1 VGGDG
6 MKAAHLEVN
15 TSTTSRIGKSG
26 YVWIPRGAKIET
38 FSPEDLTVFKRA
50 LRWQRKRAAEV
61 LLPGERVEKC
71 YTIRIKSQVEVL
83 YTPKIKRAHY
93 GGLMICGSVW
103 MCPVCAAK
111 ITERRRMYLENA
123 TSKEF
128 STFMVTITLQHGMK
142 DKLKNLMDD
151 LSAAWGK
158 VTSGRGWQDIKQ
170 KYQLVGSLTGRE
182 VTDGFVFGWHPHLHV
197 LYYSRLPLAQIDT
210 DDIRYLISDR
220 FGLAIAKV
228 GRYAHPLHGVNV
240 IKGDDVMSLY
250 LAKVGLEAEKGNT
263 WNLNSEI
270 TKAPAKGGRIV
281 GDNVTP
287 FQHLDLYMCGDVRSG
302 KRFIEYAKTMK
313 GRKQLVPSRGLWE
326 LIGVEAEAT
335 DQELAEAQDQES
347 RNLSMLSEDN
357 WREVLKHGKRGALLE
372 VASSGDYQLFKNWCK
387 LSGIGDLPE
396 KLP

>member
-1 VGGDG
+1 
-6 MKAAHLEVN
+6 MKATFLEVN
-15 TSTTSRIGKSG
+15 TSTASRIGKSG
-26 YVWIPRGAKIET
+26 FACVPRGAKIET

-83 YTPKIKRAHY
+83 YTAKLKRAHY

-111 ITERRRMYLENA
+111 ITERRRMFLENA

-142 DKLKNLMDD
+142 DKLKNLVDD
-151 LSAAWGK
+151 LSQAWRS
-158 VTSGRGWQDIKQ
+158 VTAGSRWQKIKA

-182 VTDGFVFGWHPHLHV
+182 VTDGFTFGWHPHLHV
-197 LYYSRLPLAQIDT
+197 LYYSRLPLAQINAEE
-210 DDIRYLISDR
+210 IRANVSEL
-220 FGLAIAKV
+220 FVGALAKS
-228 GRYAHPLHGVNV
+228 GRYASSVHGVNV
-240 IKGDDVMSLY
+240 VTGSDVMSLY
-250 LAKVGLEAEKGNT
+250 LAKIGLEAEKGNT

-302 KRFIEYAKTMK
+302 KRFIEYAKAMK
-313 GRKQLVPSRGLWE
+313 GRKQLVPSKGLWE
-326 LIGVEAEAT
+326 LIGAGAEAT

-347 RNLSMLSEDN
+347 RNLSMLSSDN
-357 WREVLKHGKRGALLE
+357 WREVLKLGKRGALLE
-372 VASSGDYQLFKNWCK
+372 VASSGDYQLFKTWCK